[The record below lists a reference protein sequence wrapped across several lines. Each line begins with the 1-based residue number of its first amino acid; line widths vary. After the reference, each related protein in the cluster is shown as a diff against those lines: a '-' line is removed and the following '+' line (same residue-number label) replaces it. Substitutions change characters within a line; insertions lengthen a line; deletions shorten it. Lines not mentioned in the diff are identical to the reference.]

1 MRSLLTRWLLV
12 TTALV
17 FVGPIAAVVCGVML
31 PSPEPGSAGA
41 AASPAVLLGW
51 SLASSA
57 IIAAVLVGLAARS
70 LARGWTLAAGLFAI
84 AYGIGHLSGL
94 IEAYFFH
101 VLDGPM
107 TLRVLAMSA
116 ITSAVACALVARLTP
131 PPADATDTS
140 TIAWRPSLA
149 PLAIVSGLYVVTY
162 FAAGTLV
169 FPFVESFYATR
180 ALPSTVAIVTMQL
193 VVRGP
198 LFGLILAWVA
208 SSTRGTRIA
217 RACWAGA
224 TLSLLGGVA
233 PLLMPN
239 PFFTDAARWAH
250 FVETSSSN
258 LIFGAVAGWIFSAPG
273 RYDRGRTPMRFTGIA
288 GASSRPGTSI
298 D

>member
-1 MRSLLTRWLLV
+1 
-12 TTALV
+12 
-17 FVGPIAAVVCGVML
+17 
-31 PSPEPGSAGA
+31 
-41 AASPAVLLGW
+41 
-51 SLASSA
+51 
-57 IIAAVLVGLAARS
+57 
-70 LARGWTLAAGLFAI
+70 
-84 AYGIGHLSGL
+84 
-94 IEAYFFH
+94 
-101 VLDGPM
+101 M

-116 ITSAVACALVARLTP
+116 ITSAVACALAARLTP
-131 PPADATDTS
+131 PPVDATETPA
-140 TIAWRPSLA
+140 IAWRPSLSA
-149 PLAIVSGLYVVTY
+149 LAIVSGLYVVTY

-193 VVRGP
+193 FVRGP

-233 PLLMPN
+233 PLLLPN

-258 LIFGAVAGWIFSAPG
+258 LIFGAVAGWIFARSTATPG
-273 RYDRGRTPMRFTGIA
+273 LKPRGYEQELRPRPDADALHGNSRRQLTPGDVDRLVDERAHLVLEIETAARQQL
-288 GASSRPGTSI
+288 
-298 D
+298 